1 MPYILLQR
9 ADEVMLFA
17 APRRSIP
24 TPSDI
29 DEVIEYGAICCTTAL
44 PSKADIGRGAK
55 DEENARFR
63 LMEWSGRA
71 AALTKD
77 ATLELN

>member
-1 MPYILLQR
+1 VPFILLQR

-29 DEVIEYGAICCTTAL
+29 EGSTDRDRVGLCCETEIPRCAL
-44 PSKADIGRGAK
+44 DCRMTQERSNGLQIASAFQDVESLRP
-55 DEENARFR
+55 
-63 LMEWSGRA
+63 
-71 AALTKD
+71 T
-77 ATLELN
+77 

>member
-1 MPYILLQR
+1 
-9 ADEVMLFA
+9 
-17 APRRSIP
+17 
-24 TPSDI
+24 
-29 DEVIEYGAICCTTAL
+29 L

-55 DEENARFR
+55 DEEHARFR